1 MNVRDKPRRI
11 KLLVGF
17 GMEIYNTHIEQSLLG
32 IIIFSR
38 VTAISDSSF
47 ELIISSQN
55 KN

>member
-1 MNVRDKPRRI
+1 MNIRNKQRKI
-11 KLLVGF
+11 KLLIGF
-17 GMEIYNTHIEQSLLG
+17 GMEIYNTHKEQSLLE

-38 VTAISDSSF
+38 VITISDSSL